1 MWGATMLLT
10 YARSCIYDTRY
21 SGQILKRTG
30 TLKQGGNI
38 IPLSIQRGNLQL
50 YIFRGQHI
58 TSYILMGGILPPT
71 FVYIRAE
78 NWERIFK
85 KTSKTMFYPHKCTI
99 YKARD
104 TKRKKA
110 VQYRYPSR
118 SIFGYRHDAIA
129 IFF

>member
-1 MWGATMLLT
+1 MWGGNYVTDLYKKVYLRCSLFRAKFKTSG
-10 YARSCIYDTRY
+10 YSKAR
-21 SGQILKRTG
+21 
-30 TLKQGGNI
+30 GNI
-38 IPLSIQRGNLQL
+38 LPLSIQRGNLQL

-71 FVYIRAE
+71 FVYIRAK

-85 KTSKTMFYPHKCTI
+85 KTSKTMFYPHKCTTH
-99 YKARD
+99 KARG

-110 VQYRYPSR
+110 VQCRYLSR
-118 SIFGYRHDAIA
+118 SIFGHRHDAIA